1 MKNSITTLP
10 KVNNTLW
17 GRVRLA
23 LTIMTLFAMASGAM
37 AQDDEGVSNVN
48 FPPSDTEAKNW
59 TVSKNDNGNIDLTYN
74 GNRRV
79 LDVNAVRFIDLGIIV
94 DGKRIK
100 WATTNVG
107 AKNPWDYGDYYAWGE
122 TETKDPFFDEHW
134 SDYTLYENSSFT
146 KYNATDKINTLQSDD
161 DIATVTFGN
170 NCVMPTPAEWAA
182 LHTNCEWKWINSY
195 KGTSVNGY
203 AVFKKKA
210 AGSYSIDSDPH
221 IFLPAGGSYING
233 NINKK
238 GSDGWYWSSS
248 LFNEKKYETASELHI
263 NSSTIDHNEESRR
276 FYGLSIRPIMRKN
289 AYINLDKREASVF
302 PGKTITLKATT
313 DPANENVEW
322 KSDDATIATVADGV
336 VTGVKPGTTTITATY
351 NGQDAVC
358 IVTVLVPPEK
368 ITLSGASYA
377 NPYVWGTENVAS
389 KKFTATVTPSN
400 ADDKSV
406 TWSSSNTNIITV
418 DQSGNVKIIAPNE
431 TSGILD
437 VTITA
442 TSNYDNSIKA
452 SYTIHLDNYV
462 DLGTGEDANNGEYW
476 KTTKESNSYTYA
488 NAESTLGIKNIPS
501 KYDYDRLL
509 SRCSIDGDKIKNKN
523 KSGAYINCD
532 KGDYWTNTK
541 SDFSNISNYS
551 FKHQSNSTKI
561 GEVMVIS
568 ALAVRCVRRFGAIKV
583 KEIRLK
589 GSFDDPNIPY
599 IWGKDESSIQISC
612 TVLPTFADNTNVTW
626 SSNNSIATVDGNG
639 KVTIVAPN
647 ESNKNATITITATA
661 KDGSGAKGTFS
672 FYVANYVDLGTA
684 AYWYTINDQGTTTFT
699 IAEAIE
705 AYPHYTDDTKKTY
718 SDKHLPDM
726 QDDIEIMTKGTYKD
740 NYTWT
745 YNANTCTVKNKL
757 TGVYIN
763 FPLIQCGS
771 KKESQEPWYA
781 YWSWDNY
788 LANWYWGLEFKH
800 NNTLWNPPNS
810 GHLPN
815 GDRFPVRLVKEKR

>member
-122 TETKDPFFDEHW
+122 TETKEAYNESF
-134 SDYTLYENSSFT
+134 SNYTFYDNGSFT
-146 KYNATDKINTLQSDD
+146 KYNATDKISSLQSDD

-170 NCVMPTPAEWAA
+170 NCVIPTPAEWAA
-182 LHTNCEWKWINSY
+182 LHTNCEWKWISSY

-336 VTGVKPGTTTITATY
+336 VTGKKSGTTTITATY
-351 NGQDAVC
+351 NGQDAIC

-377 NPYVWGTENVAS
+377 NPYVWGTEDVAS
-389 KKFTATVTPSN
+389 KKFTATITPSN

-406 TWSSSNTNIITV
+406 TWTSSNTNIITV

-462 DLGTGEDANNGEYW
+462 DLGTGEAYW
-476 KTTKESNSYTYA
+476 KTTNEQFNIDTDDY
-488 NAESTLGIKNIPS
+488 NELENTLGIQNITS
-501 KYDYDRLL
+501 KYDFENLL
-509 SRCSIDGDKIKNKN
+509 NKCTIEKSIIKNKN
-523 KSGAYINCD
+523 NSGAYINCD
-532 KGDYWTNTK
+532 PGFYITNT
-541 SDFSNISNYS
+541 NYGLDRPV
-551 FKHQSNSTKI
+551 FEANSSGNDRI
-561 GEVMVIS
+561 IS
-568 ALAVRCVRRFGAIKV
+568 AWDAYEAVQNGDNKNYAVRCVRRFGTIKV
-583 KEIRLK
+583 KEIRID
-589 GSFDDPNIPY
+589 GFFSDPY
-599 IWGKDESSIQISC
+599 VWGRDVSSNHQISC
-612 TVLPTFADNTNVTW
+612 YVYPTFADNTNVTW
-626 SSNNSIATVDGNG
+626 SSNNSIATVSNG
-639 KVTIVAPN
+639 GTVTIVAPN
-647 ESNKNATITITATA
+647 ESDGNAKVTITATA
-661 KDGSGAKGTFS
+661 QDGSGVKATYS
-672 FYVANYVDLGTA
+672 FNVANYVDLGTSRV
-684 AYWYTINDQGTTTFT
+684 YWYTKNATRNGASVFL
-699 IAEAIE
+699 
-705 AYPHYTDDTKKTY
+705 Y
-718 SDKHLPDM
+718 SDAENYLGKANIPKYEDYQELLN
-726 QDDIEIMTKGTYKD
+726 TD
-740 NYTWT
+740 NYHWKQFGS
-745 YNANTCTVKNKL
+745 NNKVTHYRVTNRS
-757 TGVYIN
+757 TGVYI
-763 FPLIQCGS
+763 
-771 KKESQEPWYA
+771 E
-781 YWSWDNY
+781 
-788 LANWYWGLEFKH
+788 
-800 NNTLWNPPNS
+800 
-810 GHLPN
+810 
-815 GDRFPVRLVKEKR
+815 FPVVGNNNVDDKNEGYWTSSLYIAGQQNGLVLEDNGTFKLPPTLAAWRLSRQWTLPVRFIKPKEN